1 MTQSVT
7 NIRAASRY
15 DAAALARLGARSDRV
30 RAHALLAEEAGEI
43 IAAIDLAS
51 GKVFADP
58 ARSTSEI
65 VQALRQRRDQLL
77 HQRRYELLRH
87 GGVVVMRGL
96 RRRRAR
102 PRWAPRDGASA
113 S

>member
-7 NIRAASRY
+7 NIRTASRY

-43 IAAIDLAS
+43 IAAIDLTS
-51 GKVFADP
+51 GKVFADS
-58 ARSTSEI
+58 ARSSSEV
-65 VQALRQRRDQLL
+65 VQALRQRRCELL
-77 HQRRYELLRH
+77 RQRRYELLRW

-96 RRRRAR
+96 RWRRAR
-102 PRWAPRDGASA
+102 PDNAPAIRAT
-113 S
+113 